1 MLRILY
7 PNMYVPSVTE
17 IDAEELKALGI
28 RNLLLDL
35 DNTIV
40 RRDRD
45 KFPPEVEQWLRG
57 LRQSGFNLCI
67 VSNNGTGRVHSLAGP
82 LQIPCVVRA
91 VKPLRRAFRFGM
103 RRLDAGVADTAV
115 VGDQIF
121 TDILGGNLMGLFT
134 ILVVPMPGGEF
145 WGTRLISRRLEKI
158 VLHRVTRLV
167 SHKDKQYHVGKPR
180 RIK

>member
-1 MLRILY
+1 MRILY

-17 IDAEELKALGI
+17 INADELTARGI

-40 RRDRD
+40 RRDRN
-45 KFPPEVEQWLRG
+45 KFPPEVEQWLRE

-67 VSNNGTGRVHSLAGP
+67 VSNNGNVRVNNLAGP

-91 VKPLRRAFRFGM
+91 VKPLRRAFRLGM
-103 RRLDAGVADTAV
+103 RRLNAGVADTAV

-121 TDILGGNLMGLFT
+121 TDILGGNMMGLFT

-145 WGTRLISRRLEKI
+145 WGTRMISRRLEKL
-158 VLHRVTRLV
+158 VLRRVDRLV
-167 SHKDKQYHVGKPR
+167 SHEDGQYHVGEPW

>member
-1 MLRILY
+1 MLRSILY

-17 IDAEELKALGI
+17 INPDELKARGI

-45 KFPPEVEQWLRG
+45 KFPPEVEKWLRG
-57 LRQSGFNLCI
+57 LRDRGINLCI
-67 VSNNGTGRVHSLAGP
+67 VSNNGTGRVNNLAGP

-91 VKPLRRAFRFGM
+91 VKPLRRAFRLGM
-103 RRLDAGVADTAV
+103 QRLNAGAGDTAV

-121 TDILGGNLMGLFT
+121 TDILGGNMMGLFT
-134 ILVVPMPGGEF
+134 ILVVPMPGTEF
-145 WGTRLISRRLEKI
+145 WGTWLINRRLEKL
-158 VLHRVTRLV
+158 VLHRVSRLV
-167 SHKDKQYHVGKPR
+167 SHKDKQYHVR
-180 RIK
+180 

>member
-17 IDAEELKALGI
+17 INPDELKARGI

-45 KFPPEVEQWLRG
+45 KFPPEVENWLRH
-57 LRQSGFNLCI
+57 LLDTGFKLCI
-67 VSNNGTGRVHSLAGP
+67 VSNNSTGRVNNLAGP
-82 LQIPCVVRA
+82 LEIPCVVRA
-91 VKPLRRAFRFGM
+91 VKPLSRAFRRGM
-103 RRLDAGVADTAV
+103 LQLDARPGNTAV

-121 TDILGGNLMGLFT
+121 TDILGGNMLGLFT
-134 ILVVPMPGGEF
+134 ILVVPMPGTEF
-145 WGTRLISRRLEKI
+145 WGTRLINRRLEKPLLYFI
-158 VLHRVTRLV
+158 SRRV
-167 SHKDKQYHVGKPR
+167 SHKDKQYFVR
-180 RIK
+180 